1 MGGQASKLRIIL
13 CSAAPRIATP
23 PCALTSCTRWSTI
36 LHCCTTCLGLH
47 CRKHEIK
54 AKETKHRRNALL
66 LHSIVQYT
74 TLHAFTTLHQ
84 RYNKTTRLQDY

>member
-47 CRKHEIK
+47 WRKHETK
-54 AKETKHRRNALL
+54 AKETKPNTEEPLSSLVH
-66 LHSIVQYT
+66 YT